1 VSAEQL
7 SKTYH
12 IGGRP
17 VRAVV
22 DATMN
27 AYSGELVTL
36 KGRSGSGKSML
47 LSLFG
52 LMARP
57 DSGILHIGD
66 IDVSAVD
73 GVAAADLRAG
83 QIGFVFQSFNLLS
96 HLTALENVMLAVRMP
111 ERRARSVASEILGRA
126 GLGNR
131 FDHRPAQL
139 SGGEQQRVAVARALI
154 TKPDLILAD
163 EPTGNLDDDS
173 ERLVLA
179 QLRVAATEG
188 CAVVVASHSDTVSE
202 NADRVLTMEKGKI
215 LE

>member
-1 VSAEQL
+1 
-7 SKTYH
+7 
-12 IGGRP
+12 
-17 VRAVV
+17 
-22 DATMN
+22 
-27 AYSGELVTL
+27 
-36 KGRSGSGKSML
+36 
-47 LSLFG
+47 
-52 LMARP
+52 
-57 DSGILHIGD
+57 
-66 IDVSAVD
+66 
-73 GVAAADLRAG
+73 
-83 QIGFVFQSFNLLS
+83 
-96 HLTALENVMLAVRMP
+96 MP

-131 FDHRPAQL
+131 VDHRPAQL

-188 CAVVVASHSDTVSE
+188 CAVVVASHSDTVAE